1 MLVQVIT
8 LTLLTLRENTAKSIV
23 VAVFEATRDF
33 RCNIAR
39 RVANPARYL
48 PLQTDR

>member
-8 LTLLTLRENTAKSIV
+8 LLLLPLRENTAKSIV

-33 RCNIAR
+33 
-39 RVANPARYL
+39 
-48 PLQTDR
+48 PLQHCKAGC